1 METQPQD
8 TPQRMS
14 DTKRNSTHFKG
25 VMWAA
30 RGMPIVIENFSV
42 TRTIQGY
49 KYLWKQFS
57 TNYEYQQRFQQL

>member
-25 VMWAA
+25 VM
-30 RGMPIVIENFSV
+30 
-42 TRTIQGY
+42 
-49 KYLWKQFS
+49 
-57 TNYEYQQRFQQL
+57 